1 MIWRRIILQGG
12 SGRRKK
18 DMWEGNGEG
27 VEGLEG
33 LKKVEIENDWIR
45 DWAWEREV

>member
-1 MIWRRIILQGG
+1 MIWRRIIWQRGR
-12 SGRRKK
+12 GRRE
-18 DMWEGNGEG
+18 MEG
-27 VEGLEG
+27 VEG